1 MKKLKKIIS
10 LAVAFGI
17 VTSFG
22 SFNSFAESI
31 SAEEEMRNQVLAEYQ
46 GDYMFQQM
54 RMQDFEAAQQYI
66 SDEVTKR
73 LSPNL
78 LTIDGSY
85 AYCTV
90 PNIQQSTS
98 TYCGYASMLQALYG
112 MGLGSSVSG
121 NTYSAQQT
129 TLANLFGKSSAEVWW
144 IVSQLNTYIT
154 NTQKY
159 GYYVANNTSNSNC
172 LTLSTFTTHVF
183 SSLAINR
190 PPILHA
196 YTGKLSYYQG
206 VNSGHYV
213 VIDYINQQTNQVE
226 ISDPHYNNTY
236 YGKHMVSTSN
246 AFSSISLSTTDSLN
260 INGDWRY
267 LISV

>member
-78 LTIDGSY
+78 LTI
-85 AYCTV
+85 
-90 PNIQQSTS
+90 
-98 TYCGYASMLQALYG
+98 
-112 MGLGSSVSG
+112 
-121 NTYSAQQT
+121 
-129 TLANLFGKSSAEVWW
+129 
-144 IVSQLNTYIT
+144 
-154 NTQKY
+154 
-159 GYYVANNTSNSNC
+159 
-172 LTLSTFTTHVF
+172 
-183 SSLAINR
+183 
-190 PPILHA
+190 
-196 YTGKLSYYQG
+196 
-206 VNSGHYV
+206 
-213 VIDYINQQTNQVE
+213 
-226 ISDPHYNNTY
+226 
-236 YGKHMVSTSN
+236 
-246 AFSSISLSTTDSLN
+246 
-260 INGDWRY
+260 
-267 LISV
+267 